1 MNVPV
6 LSPWGGKAPINSLAG
21 AEKKFSL
28 KWLRPRKLS
37 NLKSMKSP
45 MELPKAFCS
54 RLFKNFRLALASLTI
69 IFFLLSPANIKAEE
83 AHRTVSSPEPSEA
96 QHHESPWSSVW
107 KWANFFILFGGLGYY
122 LRKPMRE
129 FFESRTRSIEEGLRN
144 ASEAKEVALR
154 KIREI
159 ESRMARLDQEIQA
172 LKAEA
177 LREADEE
184 RARIIETAKTEAHK
198 NLELARR
205 EIEGLKKMAHLELKG
220 HVAELAV
227 ALAEERLKKMVGPEE
242 NKKIVHEFI
251 DTLQP
256 TKN

>member
-1 MNVPV
+1 M
-6 LSPWGGKAPINSLAG
+6 
-21 AEKKFSL
+21 
-28 KWLRPRKLS
+28 KL
-37 NLKSMKSP
+37 P

-54 RLFKNFRLALASLTI
+54 RFLKRAQLAVAGAVMTLL
-69 IFFLLSPANIKAEE
+69 LLSPANFKAEE
-83 AHRTVSSPEPSEA
+83 AHQPAQSEGHGEA

-144 ASEAKEVALR
+144 AREAKEEALR
-154 KIREI
+154 QIHEI

-184 RARIIETAKTEAHK
+184 KARILESAKAEAVK
-198 NLELARR
+198 ILELAQR
-205 EIEGLKKMAHLELKG
+205 EIGGLKKSAQLELKG

-227 ALAEERLKKMVGPEE
+227 ALAEERLKRMVGTEE
-242 NKKIVHEFI
+242 NKKIIHEFI
-251 DTLQP
+251 ETLQAA
-256 TKN
+256 KN